1 MPVIIQSMETV
12 TLTCNQLNIVTN
24 RIQIND
30 TIYSVTNVEELRHD
44 IQRLKLT
51 ETCRQHQ
58 GQSE

>member
-1 MPVIIQSMETV
+1 METV
-12 TLTCNQLNIVTN
+12 TLPCNQLNIVTN

-58 GQSE
+58 EQSE